1 MISLQKRNN
10 TGVIRRN
17 QMKREINQELTRQK
31 IIQLRI
37 KSGYSQ
43 EELAVL
49 MQGSRTYY
57 CSFETGSRKLN
68 EKFLQRLADI
78 YDIDFDEICIYAES
92 DYDKLE
98 KTMNILDSYRPTNYY
113 MVRHGNLVE
122 DLNDL
127 IKYFEKSQISE
138 YNLLDSMLNNLGY
151 YVKLINI
158 QNYIDKWNSE
168 SKIIHSKDVRLKSEK
183 LLSFF
188 GDSDTKTCILLA
200 HREEKYLRYLISI
213 DKYLEL
219 ENYIYL
225 SLVGNLEQVL
235 ENFNKLSKSYP
246 KNISEELNS
255 IIAENMQEED
265 QDNEMDTFLRYSQA
279 KLHLLKIN
287 EYIGKILNME
297 DELKQN
303 TKEKN

>member
-1 MISLQKRNN
+1 
-10 TGVIRRN
+10 
-17 QMKREINQELTRQK
+17 MKKEINQKLTRDNIK
-31 IIQLRI
+31 KLRE
-37 KSGYSQ
+37 SRGYTQ
-43 EELAVL
+43 EELAEL
-49 MQGSRTYY
+49 IQGSRTYY

-68 EKFLQRLADI
+68 ETFLQRLAEI
-78 YDIDFDEICIYAES
+78 YDIDYDEVCIYVEA

-127 IKYFEKSQISE
+127 IKYFEKSHISE

-151 YVKLINI
+151 DVKLINI
-158 QNYIDKWNSE
+158 QDYINKWDSE
-168 SKIIHSKDVRLKSEK
+168 STIFHSKNVKEKSNK
-183 LLSFF
+183 LLSYF
-188 GDSDTKTCILLA
+188 GNSNTKTCILLA

-219 ENYIYL
+219 ENFIYL
-225 SLVGNLEQVL
+225 SLVGNLEHIF
-235 ENFNKLSKSYP
+235 EKFNKLSKSYP
-246 KNISEELNS
+246 KTISDDLNS

-265 QDNEMDTFLRYSQA
+265 QDNEIDKFLRFSQA

-287 EYIGKILNME
+287 EYIGKILDME
-297 DELKQN
+297 NELKRN
-303 TKEKN
+303 TEEN

>member
-1 MISLQKRNN
+1 
-10 TGVIRRN
+10 
-17 QMKREINQELTRQK
+17 MKKEINQKLSRENIKKLRLNRGYTQKEL
-31 IIQLRI
+31 
-37 KSGYSQ
+37 S
-43 EELAVL
+43 VL
-49 MQGSRTYY
+49 MGGSRTYY
-57 CSFETGSRKLN
+57 CSFETGSRELN
-68 EKFLQRLADI
+68 ETFLQRLADI
-78 YDIDFDEICIYAES
+78 YDIDYDEVCIYAES

-151 YVKLINI
+151 DVKLINI

-168 SKIIHSKDVRLKSEK
+168 SKILHSKNVRQNSKK
-183 LLSFF
+183 LLSYF
-188 GDSDTKTCILLA
+188 GNSDTKTCILLA
-200 HREEKYLRYLISI
+200 HREERYLRYLISI
-213 DKYLEL
+213 DKYLEI

-225 SLVGNLEQVL
+225 SLVGNLEQIL
-235 ENFNKLSKSYP
+235 ENFNKLYKSYP
-246 KNISEELNS
+246 KTISEELNS
-255 IIAENMQEED
+255 IITENMQEED
-265 QDNEMDTFLRYSQA
+265 HDNEIDKLLRFSQA

-287 EYIGKILNME
+287 EYIGKILDME